1 METFQERKMHTS
13 GDEDIVTGRVAN
25 ELLPPRVAAAFFRVD
40 DENKDD
46 LKYLDLQRLGY
57 LLDTASSVRTF
68 PKTVLTHIE
77 GGTDARVRI
86 VPYLTFFEK
95 KRSDTTTYMAPMN

>member
-1 METFQERKMHTS
+1 METFQERKIYTS
-13 GDEDIVTGRVAN
+13 GGDDVVTGRVAN

-40 DENKDD
+40 NENKDD
-46 LKYLDLQRLGY
+46 VQYLDPKRLRY
-57 LLDTASSVRTF
+57 LLDTVSSVRTF

-77 GGTDARVRI
+77 GNTYARVRI

-95 KRSDTTTYMAPMN
+95 KRSVI